1 MLHVDRLEYQ
11 GGQAML
17 YSNLSRLMAD
27 NGRAAK
33 LRQLVVDR
41 RPAVF
46 QAGLPKSVA
55 EVGRP
60 VLSKLNKLQRKAVLK
75 ALTCDDYCLI
85 HGLPG
90 TGKTSLIVALMRM
103 IVKLGQTVLL
113 TSYTHSA
120 VDNVLL
126 KLLEHDDAPFVRI
139 GRQHRTHPAILPRSA
154 EILSRQCRTVD
165 DLQRLYRSL
174 NWNMSRRFLI
184 AVGKKQI
191 FLAEHKCVIDPI
203 FYGPDRLG

>member
-1 MLHVDRLEYQ
+1 
-11 GGQAML
+11 ML

-184 AVGKKQI
+184 AVGKRQI